1 MSDVAS
7 DAAAVT
13 ATGSSATG
21 ASLRATHAA
30 NWPMIL
36 SATSEI
42 TPRPNCAGFPVIVM
56 SVTMV
61 TAVLS
66 GPSAATMPVT
76 VAFAVPLPRESRP
89 LASITTSCAASSRE
103 T

>member
-1 MSDVAS
+1 
-7 DAAAVT
+7 
-13 ATGSSATG
+13 
-21 ASLRATHAA
+21 
-30 NWPMIL
+30 MIL

-56 SVTMV
+56 SVIIETTV
-61 TAVLS
+61 R
-66 GPSAATMPVT
+66 SAASATMDAVT

-89 LASITTSCAASSRE
+89 LASITTSWASSSRE

>member
-1 MSDVAS
+1 
-7 DAAAVT
+7 
-13 ATGSSATG
+13 
-21 ASLRATHAA
+21 
-30 NWPMIL
+30 MIL

-56 SVTMV
+56 SVTIE

-66 GPSAATMPVT
+66 GPSAASEAVT
-76 VAFAVPLPRESRP
+76 FALAVPLPRESRP
-89 LASITTSCAASSRE
+89 VASMTTSWAASSRE